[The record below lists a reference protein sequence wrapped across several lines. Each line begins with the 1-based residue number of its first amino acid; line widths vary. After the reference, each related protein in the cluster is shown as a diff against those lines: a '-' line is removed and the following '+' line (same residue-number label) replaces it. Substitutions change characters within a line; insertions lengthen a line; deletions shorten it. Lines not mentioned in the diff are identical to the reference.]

1 MFFSSYFIGEKAEEQ
16 IAIAIPTLS
25 QVWSPWKILTTGAAR
40 SLSNSRPLHRKMIQV
55 LKALSLSMALDAGI
69 DDFLSQTYAIF
80 LCQNHNNN
88 EFPYI
93 YIYTYTMRRNQ

>member
-80 LCQNHNNN
+80 YVRTIITMN
-88 EFPYI
+88 FRI

>member
-25 QVWSPWKILTTGAAR
+25 QVWSPWRNSHDRCCEKSFKLETI
-40 SLSNSRPLHRKMIQV
+40 SRPLHRKMIQV

-69 DDFLSQTYAIF
+69 DTFLSQTYAIF
-80 LCQNHNNN
+80 
-88 EFPYI
+88 F
-93 YIYTYTMRRNQ
+93 